1 MRLVRDASGTGGAP
15 KAPDIRGEDEE
26 ASAAEQPPTGHID
39 DFDRLAQQ
47 VPDVEATA
55 ATTDQELPLLR
66 RSKRIRKP
74 IQRGAPKAP
83 DIRGED
89 EEASAAEQPPTG
101 HIDDFDRLAQQVPD
115 VEATAATTDQELPLL
130 RRSKRIRKPIQRF

>member
-1 MRLVRDASGTGGAP
+1 MGGEATAGGRAVTASVSWRAGGRTRDPAFFSFLIECKLRSKHGGAP

-74 IQRGAPKAP
+74 IQR
-83 DIRGED
+83 
-89 EEASAAEQPPTG
+89 
-101 HIDDFDRLAQQVPD
+101 F
-115 VEATAATTDQELPLL
+115 
-130 RRSKRIRKPIQRF
+130 